1 MKAPTKI
8 VRSTL
13 GPAEQFKREI
23 EKAQQDGVSTGA
35 LLLKLTR
42 GDGAK
47 LKRDRNIPTDSISFA
62 GGEMRYLGV
71 KVIEGETAD
80 SALVMLQG

>member
-1 MKAPTKI
+1 MARPI
-8 VRSTL
+8 PVRSTL

-23 EKAQQDGVSTGA
+23 EKAQLEGVDPSV

-47 LKRDRNIPTDSISFA
+47 LKRDRNIAISDISFID
-62 GGEMRYLGV
+62 GQMRYLGV
-71 KVIEGETAD
+71 KVVEGDTAD
-80 SALVMLQG
+80 SALVMLQA